1 MLDKRA
7 REIMRRRRFV
17 FGLLSISALAP
28 GLPALRAQP
37 PSRLRRVAVLML
49 YAEKDPQGQA
59 RARAF
64 REGLESLGWVLG
76 KTIAIDFLWGVFDAD
91 WTRLV
96 TTQLQQLAPDVIAF
110 NSSTGLRAIE
120 KMTGTTPIVFIGIS
134 EPVAQ
139 GFVASLAHP
148 GGNLTGLSNLE
159 PTLGAK
165 WVGLLK
171 EAVPAIKRIA
181 FIYNSGNPGGIVTLQ
196 SAQAAARGFS
206 LELLNKPV
214 ASLADIENAI
224 TELGREPNGALIL
237 PPEPLTN
244 AHRKRIVELATTY
257 KFPIASALRS
267 IAEEGGLLS
276 YGANV
281 PNLFRQS
288 AEYVDR
294 ILKGE
299 KPADM
304 PVQQPTRFEMVVNLK
319 SAKTLDIVVPATILA
334 RADEVME

>member
-1 MLDKRA
+1 
-7 REIMRRRRFV
+7 MRRRRFV
-17 FGLLSISALAP
+17 FGLLSISALALK
-28 GLPALRAQP
+28 LPALRAQQ

-49 YAEKDPQGQA
+49 YAERDPEGQA

-64 REGLESLGWVLG
+64 REGLESQGWVLG

-91 WTRLV
+91 WPQLV
-96 TTQLQQLAPDVIAF
+96 TGQLQQLAPDVIAV
-110 NSSTGLRAIE
+110 NSSSGLLAIQRSV
-120 KMTGTTPIVFIGIS
+120 GTTPIVFIAVS

-148 GGNLTGLSNLE
+148 GGNLTGFSNLE

-171 EAVPAIKRIA
+171 EAVPGVKRIA
-181 FIYNSGNPGGIVTLQ
+181 FIYNPGNPGGMVTRE
-196 SAQAAARGFS
+196 SAQAAAREFS
-206 LELLNKPV
+206 LEFLDKPV
-214 ASLADIENAI
+214 TGLADIENAI
-224 TELGREPNGALIL
+224 AELGREPNGALIL

-244 AHRKRIVELATTY
+244 AHRKRIVELATAH
-257 KFPIASALRS
+257 KFPVVCALR
-267 IAEEGGLLS
+267 AMVQEGGLIS
-276 YGANV
+276 YGTDIV
-281 PNLFRQS
+281 SLFRQS

-304 PVQQPTRFEMVVNLK
+304 PVQQPTKFEMVVNLK
-319 SAKTLDIVVPATILA
+319 SAKALDIVMPATILA
-334 RADEVME
+334 RADEVVE

>member
-1 MLDKRA
+1 
-7 REIMRRRRFV
+7 MRRRRFV

-28 GLPALRAQP
+28 GSRALRAQQ

-49 YAEKDPQGQA
+49 YAEKDPEGQA

-64 REGLESLGWVLG
+64 RAGLESLGWQLG

-91 WTRLV
+91 WTRFV
-96 TTQLQQLAPDVIAF
+96 TSQLQQLAPDVIAV

-120 KMTGTTPIVFIGIS
+120 KVAGATPIVFIAVS

-148 GGNLTGLSNLE
+148 GGNLTGFSNLE

-171 EAVPAIKRIA
+171 EAAPAVRRIA
-181 FIYNSGNPGGIVTLQ
+181 FIYNPANPGGMVMRE
-196 SAQAAARGFS
+196 SAQAAARDFS
-206 LELLNKPV
+206 LEFLDKPV
-214 ASLADIENAI
+214 TGLADIESAI
-224 TELGREPNGALIL
+224 ADLGREPNGALIL

-244 AHRKRIVELATTY
+244 THRKRIVELATAL
-257 KFPIASALRS
+257 KFPIVSALRS
-267 IAEEGGLLS
+267 MAEEGGLIA
-276 YGANV
+276 YGTDI

-288 AEYVDR
+288 AAYVDR

-304 PVQQPTRFEMVVNLK
+304 PVQQPIKFEMIVNLK
-319 SAKTLDIVVPATILA
+319 SARALDIAVPATILA
-334 RADEVME
+334 RADEVLE

>member
-1 MLDKRA
+1 
-7 REIMRRRRFV
+7 MRRRRFV

-28 GLPALRAQP
+28 GLPGLRAQQ

-49 YAEKDPQGQA
+49 YPEKDPEGQV

-64 REGLESLGWVLG
+64 REGLEKLGWLPG
-76 KTIAIDFLWGVFDAD
+76 KTIAIDFLWGAFDAD

-96 TTQLQQLAPDVIAF
+96 TSQLQQLAPDVIAV

-120 KMTGTTPIVFIGIS
+120 KVAGTTPIVFISVS

-139 GFVASLAHP
+139 GLVASLAHP

-165 WVGLLK
+165 WVDLLR
-171 EAVPAIKRIA
+171 ESVPAVKRIA
-181 FIYNSGNPGGIVTLQ
+181 FIYNPGNPGSKVTLQ
-196 SAQAAARGFS
+196 TAQIAARNFS
-206 LELLNKPV
+206 IELLDKAV
-214 ASLADIENAI
+214 AGLADIEAAI
-224 TELGREPNGALIL
+224 ADFGREPNGALIL
-237 PPEPLTN
+237 PPEPLV
-244 AHRKRIVELATTY
+244 AVHRKRIVELATAH
-257 KFPIASALRS
+257 KLPIVSALRS
-267 IAEEGGLLS
+267 FAEEGGLIS
-276 YGANV
+276 YGANI

-304 PVQQPTRFEMVVNLK
+304 PVQQPTKFEMIVNLK
-319 SAKTLDIVVPATILA
+319 SAKALDIVVPATILA